1 MYETNI
7 FIKIE
12 LLEIVVAL
20 GYYVFSKGR
29 ERHATRV
36 SLLSIAMAL
45 MIDIFVLHG
54 KKPDWAW
61 MLLNTPF
68 IWYLYEKF
76 LRRFA
81 LSVFR
86 NLAATLDAM
95 RD

>member
-1 MYETNI
+1 MNDMNI

-20 GYYVFSKGR
+20 GYYIFSKGK

-36 SLLSIAMAL
+36 SLLSIALAL
-45 MIDIFVLHG
+45 VIDVFLLHG

-61 MLLNTPF
+61 IMLNTPF
-68 IWYLYEKF
+68 LWYLYEKL
-76 LRRFA
+76 LRKFTIS
-81 LSVFR
+81 LYR

-95 RD
+95 LD